1 MHPKWLLPEFVDD
14 VLPQEAQR
22 VELIRRRIL
31 DLFAGYGYELVSPPL
46 IEYLESLL
54 TGSGKD
60 LELQTFKLVD
70 QMSGKTLGIRADV
83 TPQIARLDSHLL
95 GEEGVTR
102 LCYADRVL
110 RTRPIEGDMSR
121 ELVQIGAELFGCSGI
136 FADIEINRLLI
147 QSIRSVV
154 KRSLTLDLGSVSIAQ
169 SVANWLA
176 LNSEAST
183 IFYEGLQSKDT
194 ATLEEFSKDFDA
206 EARKVIMTLPTLYG
220 DSSVLDVARTA
231 LAKVPGVDRGIDDLE
246 SVYQAV
252 KDDVD
257 YVAFDL
263 AELRGFQYHSG
274 LVVAVYVEGDATPIA
289 RGGRYDH
296 VGEAFGRS
304 RPATGFTIDLRRLS
318 GCAIELLREDSQR
331 KIWAPC
337 VQDSPE
343 LRAQIAELRKDGDI
357 VVEDL
362 LGQSLDSIG
371 KGYTHTLVKN
381 ERSWSVVVIDSK
393 KQSTNR

>member
-22 VELIRRRIL
+22 VELIRRTIL

-121 ELVQIGAELFGCSGI
+121 EVVQIGAELFGCSGI

-362 LGQSLDSIG
+362 LGQSLDSIC

-393 KQSTNR
+393 K